1 MMQNLRRLA
10 LIVMLCLLAAACGG
24 GRGETEQA
32 EEPTGGGAEQE
43 ATAGAEEEAAAEPS
57 SDPVR
62 LVVNPWTGSA
72 INANVAKVILENE
85 LDQPTEIVEIDE
97 NSMWAGLAAGDLD
110 AVLEYWPS
118 GHAEPVQTYIEEEQ
132 SVIDGGPLG
141 AVGQIGWFIPTY
153 LLEEHPELATWEGL
167 NDNVDLFTTAE
178 TGDQGQFLAGD
189 PAFVQFDA
197 QIIDNLELNY
207 TVVQTGSEAALISAM
222 QAAYE
227 RQEPLLM
234 YFYTPQWL
242 HAELDLSLVELP
254 EYTEECGALP
264 EAERDCGYPEDVLTK
279 AFTAG
284 LEERAPQAFAFLS
297 NLEITNE
304 QQNEMAVLVDVEGM
318 SAEDA
323 AAQWVEENADVWEAW
338 LPG

>member
-1 MMQNLRRLA
+1 MKTHLRHLA
-10 LIVMLCLLAAACGG
+10 LVLLLCLLAAACGG
-24 GRGETEQA
+24 GRGATEEETA
-32 EEPTGGGAEQE
+32 AAGGEQE
-43 ATAGAEEEAAAEPS
+43 TAAEGEDTAAAPSDEPI
-57 SDPVR
+57 R

-85 LDQPTEIVEIDE
+85 LDQPAEIVEIDE

-118 GHAEPVQTYIEEEQ
+118 GHAEPVQTYIEEEGT
-132 SVIDGGPLG
+132 VVDGGPLG

-167 NDNVDLFTTAE
+167 NDNVELFQTAE
-178 TGDQGQFLAGD
+178 TGDKGQFLAGD

-197 QIIDNLELNY
+197 QIIENLGLNY
-207 TVVQTGSEAALISAM
+207 EVVQTGSEAALISAM

-242 HAELDLSLVELP
+242 NAQLDLSMVELP

-264 EAERDCGYPEDVLTK
+264 EEERNCGYPEDVLTK

-284 LEERAPQAFAFLS
+284 LEERAPQAFEFLS

-318 SAEDA
+318 SPADA
-323 AAQWVEENADVWEAW
+323 AARWVEENPDVWQEW
-338 LPG
+338 LPS